1 MSAATDTDYSIV
13 VPTVLRPSL
22 HLLLSA
28 LSQTA
33 GARPSKIVVVVD
45 LPELP
50 ESVGTVQDWS
60 GPPIRWLCSGGR
72 GPAAARNRGWLA
84 AGGTWVVFLDD
95 DVQVTT
101 DWGLRLSED
110 LSALGPEVAASYG
123 TIEVPAP
130 VGRRPTDDERRTMG
144 LGDARWISADAAFRR
159 TALKAVGGF
168 DERFPRAYR
177 EDADLALRLESAG
190 YALEVGSRIT
200 THPIRAGDVWSSVR
214 AQAGNADNALMR
226 RRHGPDWRGRA
237 GEGHGR
243 LAWHTATTVSA
254 GAAVAFT
261 VAGRPRA
268 AALAAMAWLSA
279 TTRFAT
285 ERIRPGPR
293 TGAEVLAMAVTSVL
307 IPPAAVLHRV
317 RGEIGVLRNGT
328 SMRSPILAVLF
339 DRDDTLIRDVP
350 YLADFRRVQPISG
363 AGAVLDGLRASGVLV
378 GVVTNQSGV
387 ASGRITPD
395 QLRAVNREVE
405 RRLGRFDTW
414 QICTHAPDDGCMCRK
429 PLPGLILRAAADLGV
444 PVERCLVIGDTAA
457 DIEAARAAGA
467 TGMLVPTEHTL
478 VEEIERARE
487 MNILAPDLLSAIRG
501 AGLRPT
507 GTAPW

>member
-1 MSAATDTDYSIV
+1 MSAATDTDYAIV

-22 HLLLSA
+22 HLLLNSLA
-28 LSQTA
+28 KTA
-33 GARPSKIVVVVD
+33 GTRPSEIVVVVD

-50 ESVGTVQDWS
+50 ESVGTEQDWS
-60 GPPIRWLCSGGR
+60 GRSIRWLCSGGR
-72 GPAAARNRGWLA
+72 GPAAARNCGWLA
-84 AGGTWVVFLDD
+84 AAGTWVVFLDD
-95 DVQVTT
+95 DVQVST
-101 DWGLRLSED
+101 DWGLLLRED

-130 VGRRPTDDERRTMG
+130 VGRLPTDDERRTMG
-144 LGDARWISADAAFRR
+144 LGDARWITADAAIRR
-159 TALKAVGGF
+159 TALRAVGGF

-177 EDADLALRLESAG
+177 EDADLALRLVSAG
-190 YALEVGSRIT
+190 YVLEGGSRIT
-200 THPIRAGDVWSSVR
+200 THPIRTGGVWSSVR

-226 RRHGPDWRGRA
+226 RRHGPDWRGRT

-254 GAAVAFT
+254 VAALAFT

-268 AALAAMAWLSA
+268 AAVAAMAWLSA

-285 ERIRPGPR
+285 DRIRPGPG
-293 TGAEVLAMAVTSVL
+293 TAAEVLAMAVTSVL
-307 IPPAAVLHRV
+307 IPPAAVLHRI
-317 RGEIGVLRNGT
+317 RGEIDVLRNGT
-328 SMRSPILAVLF
+328 STRSPILAVLF

-363 AGAVLDGLRASGVLV
+363 AGAVLDVLRTSGILV

-387 ASGRITPD
+387 ASGRISRD
-395 QLRAVNREVE
+395 ELRAVNREVE
-405 RRLGRFDTW
+405 RRLGPFDTW
-414 QICTHAPDDGCMCRK
+414 QICTHARNDGCVCRK

-457 DIEAARAAGA
+457 DVEAARAAGA
-467 TGMLVPTEHTL
+467 TGMLVPTEHTSA
-478 VEEIERARE
+478 EEIDRARE
-487 MNILAPDLLSAIRG
+487 LNILAPDLLSAIRS
-501 AGLRPT
+501 AGLP